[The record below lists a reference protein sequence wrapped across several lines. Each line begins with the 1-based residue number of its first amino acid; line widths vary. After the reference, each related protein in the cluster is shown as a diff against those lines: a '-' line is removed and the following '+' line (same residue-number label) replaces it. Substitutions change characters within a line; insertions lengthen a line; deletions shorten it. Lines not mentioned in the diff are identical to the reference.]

1 MINLFCFN
9 KNHTISKQTYNNT
22 SGVKKV
28 YFYTHTKKKKKKCKC
43 IVVCLLYILGMFRIV
58 YFLTLFNVFKKKVE
72 QSRKCRT
79 PFIENEIKF

>member
-28 YFYTHTKKKKKKCKC
+28 YFYTHTPKKKKKVNVLLCVYS
-43 IVVCLLYILGMFRIV
+43 IFWVCLG
-58 YFLTLFNVFKKKVE
+58 
-72 QSRKCRT
+72 
-79 PFIENEIKF
+79 